1 MSISLKSEMYRFKLK
16 ASISQMCM
24 TRLNVIHLQQKANA
38 ISMGRLDV
46 LIYNLVI
53 SQRQFN
59 SRSQN
64 LSHKTTC
71 IYKDESKCYVFA
83 PKLLIIIQLASNLDL
98 FCSPHWILFNST
110 DIGSFIVAFLKL

>member
-1 MSISLKSEMYRFKLK
+1 
-16 ASISQMCM
+16 
-24 TRLNVIHLQQKANA
+24 
-38 ISMGRLDV
+38 MGRLDV

-83 PKLLIIIQLASNLDL
+83 PKLLPGNYNSVGFKFRPVLQSTLD
-98 FCSPHWILFNST
+98 FVEQYT

>member
-1 MSISLKSEMYRFKLK
+1 
-16 ASISQMCM
+16 MCM

-71 IYKDESKCYVFA
+71 IYKD
-83 PKLLIIIQLASNLDL
+83 
-98 FCSPHWILFNST
+98 
-110 DIGSFIVAFLKL
+110 

>member
-1 MSISLKSEMYRFKLK
+1 
-16 ASISQMCM
+16 MCM

-53 SQRQFN
+53 SQCQFN
-59 SRSQN
+59 SIHNKN

-71 IYKDESKCYVFA
+71 IYEDESKCYVFA
-83 PKLLIIIQLASNLDL
+83 PKLLIIILLASNLDL

>member
-1 MSISLKSEMYRFKLK
+1 
-16 ASISQMCM
+16 M

-64 LSHKTTC
+64 LSRKTTC